1 MSRYKSGS
9 LAEGRASG
17 AGWPPGSFSTQGMMM
32 KKAAALGLVGAL
44 ALMTGIAQAAEEKNF
59 SVGGSFYWIDV
70 DATNVATLDFTGGSI
85 FGTAALNEHVAL
97 RGSIYGASWDVDD
110 DLEVTGYDVQL
121 LLGGN
126 LNREGFKYYLAL
138 GGFSETLEY
147 DGGGDSMDFS
157 GAQVGLGFG
166 YNWAQVSLD
175 YTINLRS
182 ADDYADAIED
192 SGLMWAAGARRSEV
206 TATSSTLALSLRF

>member
-1 MSRYKSGS
+1 
-9 LAEGRASG
+9 
-17 AGWPPGSFSTQGMMM
+17 MMM

-44 ALMTGIAQAAEEKNF
+44 ALMASVAQAAEEKNF

-85 FGTAALNEHVAL
+85 FATAAFNEHVAI

-126 LNREGFKYYLAL
+126 LNREGFKYYVAL

-147 DGGGDSMDFS
+147 DGGGDSLDFS

-166 YNWAQVSLD
+166 YNWPQVSLD